1 MRFKL
6 MMFLSVFLFSSQWA
20 KTQNYYE
27 HYQDGLVV
35 FQLKLQSKKMLS
47 KDKQVNFKDYPL
59 FTEYLSDFEI
69 VEVKHLHP
77 ELDDDLLNRTY
88 QIKLNDWSKV
98 DALVKKLSR
107 HSMIE
112 YAELKDLHRK
122 LYTPN
127 DALYGVSNQW
137 GLFTIEAEQAWDIS
151 LGNSNV
157 VVAVTDDAMQLDHPD
172 LQNVFVTGR
181 DMHDNDNT
189 PSPCGST
196 DGMHGTHVSGT
207 VGAQTNNGI
216 GLASI
221 GAGVSV
227 MPIKIS
233 DCGGGNLPYGYDGVV
248 WAANNGADIINMS
261 WGGPTAGSYGQN
273 VMNNAWNQGVILVA
287 AAGNDGVST
296 MFYPAAYNNVISVA
310 NTTENDTKANS
321 SQYGTWIDIAAP
333 GSNIASTVPS
343 SSYAYLTG
351 TSMASPLVSGLLGLM
366 KSYAPSATNTELINC
381 LLSSADPINDT
392 YYNNGQLGSGR
403 INAHEALLCLTG
415 SSVQLDASI
424 SDIYSP
430 SGTICSPSFMPQIE
444 LSNYGTT
451 TLTSAVITYD
461 WGGAPQTFN
470 WSGNL
475 PSGQTTTVTLPTGT
489 ATNGSYVFSA
499 TVSSPNGQVDEDFSN
514 NTFSSNFTINSG
526 GQQAVLYLDTDCW
539 GSETTWEILDGNNV
553 VVASGGPYTDVVGG
567 TFNTHNLCLPVGC
580 YTFNIFDQYGDGMS
594 GAQYQSCSTNG
605 DYEMHDADGTVLFQ
619 MAEPDGNFGA
629 SANHSFCITASNTT
643 DAGIEVINSPA
654 GIVCASTIS
663 PEVELRNYGSQTLTS
678 VEIAYEINGNQNTY
692 SWTGSLASGQAQT
705 VTLPV
710 ILVGTGPSVL
720 TITTQNPNGGTDDD
734 PSNDEQQN
742 TLILRTT
749 SAALPFVEDFENN
762 ATGWLVSN
770 PDGDI
775 TWSLASIGGT
785 SPGNTAIKLDYF
797 NYQNANQR
805 DGLISPKIDL
815 TGLSSAEMYF
825 EHAFRRYDVNS
836 TDSLIIYISTDCA
849 DTWTRIAQF
858 GEDGTGSFA
867 TQTTTTTEFVPSAAN
882 DWCIQPIN
890 QSTPGASCFTI
901 NLDSF
906 VGNEVFIMFESYKG
920 STYGNNLYLDNIN
933 IDGVAVQLAPEPG
946 LSASS
951 SVVCEGETVYYTDQS
966 TNQPTSW
973 NWTFPGGSP
982 STSTLQNPVVTYPT
996 SGTYNVT
1003 LQASNAY
1010 GTQTMTFSN
1019 QITVN
1024 GLPQVNATAVDM
1036 TICSGASTSIS
1047 ASGASSYSWN
1057 NGLGGGS
1064 THTVSPTTT
1073 TTYQVTGTSGN
1084 CSNTASVEVVVSPP
1098 INVGVTASAT
1108 EVCAGS
1114 SVSLSASGASTYTW
1128 NNGLGSGNTQTDSP
1142 TQTTVY
1148 TVTGTEGNCSNSASI
1163 TIVVNDVPVVQ
1174 VSAINTTICEGENT
1188 TMNASGADTYAWTPS
1203 GSLNTSS
1210 GASVVAS
1217 PSATTTYSV
1226 MGSNNCGID
1235 TETIVINVNAS
1246 PGQPTISQV
1255 GNVLSTNLQT
1265 GETAQWFLNGA
1276 LVGSGASITMTQD
1289 GNYEVVITNANGCSA
1304 SANGNFVRDTTGL
1317 TQNELNKHLKV
1328 YPNPTENT
1336 VHVSWE
1342 GAELIEK
1349 IVVYDAIGRAVIK
1362 LTDVNDKTEMLDF
1375 TSFETGVYIVRI
1387 ETASNTISRKIT
1399 KR

>member
-1 MRFKL
+1 
-6 MMFLSVFLFSSQWA
+6 MMFLSVFLFSAQWA

-88 QIKLNDWSKV
+88 QIQISDFSKV
-98 DALVKKLSR
+98 DDLAKVMNV
-107 HSMIE
+107 HPDVE
-112 YAELKDLHRK
+112 YAELKALH
-122 LYTPN
+122 YSTFTPN
-127 DALYGVSNQW
+127 DPGYSQANQW
-137 GLFTIEAEQAWDIS
+137 GLFQIQAADAWDIS
-151 LGNSNV
+151 LGSSNI
-157 VVAVTDDAMQLDHPD
+157 VVAITDDAMQMNHPD
-172 LQNVFVTGR
+172 LQNVYVAGR
-181 DMHDNDNT
+181 DMHDEDND
-189 PSPCGST
+189 PSPCGT
-196 DGMHGTHVSGT
+196 NDGFHGTHVSGT
-207 VGAQTNNGI
+207 AGAQTNNGV

-221 GAGVSV
+221 GAGISL
-227 MPIKIS
+227 MPVKI
-233 DCGGGNLPYGYDGVV
+233 GNCSNQGLPYGYEGVV

-261 WGGPTAGSYGQN
+261 WGSSSGGNYGQN
-273 VMNNAWNQGVILVA
+273 VINNAWNQGVILVA
-287 AAGNDGVST
+287 AAGNDGNNSLL
-296 MFYPAAYNNVISVA
+296 YPAAYNNVISVA
-310 NTTENDTKANS
+310 NSTQNDTKANS
-321 SQYGTWIDIAAP
+321 SQYGSTIDIAAP
-333 GSNIASTVPS
+333 GTNILSTVPTS
-343 SSYAYLTG
+343 TYGNTSG

-366 KSYAPSATNTELINC
+366 KSFAPSASRQDLIDC
-381 LLSSADPINDT
+381 LLNTADPMSSDQ

-403 INAHEALLCLTG
+403 INAYQAMLCLMSYTNEYDVAIGEIIMPNNTVCSG
-415 SSVQLDASI
+415 SF
-424 SDIYSP
+424 
-430 SGTICSPSFMPQIE
+430 TPQIE
-444 LSNYGTT
+444 IKNLGSI
-451 TLTSAVITYD
+451 TLTSATITYD
-461 WGGAPQTFN
+461 WGGATQTYN

-475 PSGQTTTVTLPTGT
+475 LSGQSEVVNLPSVSL
-489 ATNGSYVFSA
+489 TNGNYVFTASVSA
-499 TVSSPNGQVDEDFSN
+499 PNGQTDENPSN
-514 NTFSSNFTINSG
+514 NNATTNFVINTNG
-526 GQQAVLYLDTDCW
+526 EEVTLNVTVDCW
-539 GSETTWEILDGNNV
+539 GEETTWEIKDDNNN
-553 VVASGGPYTDVVGG
+553 VVASGGPYGGQAGG
-567 TFNTHNLCLPVGC
+567 TLNTYTFCLPPGC
-580 YTFNIFDQYGDGMS
+580 YSFTIFDQYGDGVS

-619 MAEPDGNFGA
+619 MAETDGNFGA
-629 SANHSFCITASNTT
+629 SANHSFCITASNST

-654 GIVCASTIS
+654 GIVCTSTIS

-692 SWTGSLASGQAQT
+692 YWTGSLASGQAQT

-720 TITTQNPNGGTDDD
+720 TITTQNPNGGTDDV

-770 PDGDI
+770 PDGGI

-825 EHAFRRYDVNS
+825 EHAFRRYNSNS

-867 TQTTTTTEFVPSAAN
+867 TQTTTAIEFVPSAAN

-906 VGNEVFIMFESYKG
+906 VGNEVFIMFEAYKG
-920 STYGNNLYLDNIN
+920 TNRGNNLYIDNIN

-996 SGTYNVT
+996 SGTYDVT

-1047 ASGASSYSWN
+1047 ASGANSYSWN
-1057 NGLGGGS
+1057 NGLGGGA

-1387 ETASNTISRKIT
+1387 ETSSNTISRKIT